1 MGFGNILYGSLR
13 GSTARARLF
22 LYGIPFVGVGLA
34 VLGIFEP
41 FEGARWN
48 PEKIRRSLT
57 QKTLLETV
65 AQRALAFSDRALRAA
80 RPDRPENELLAKFG
94 PITWGHLFDIF
105 APFSFERRGIG
116 FHLREPIAE
125 ARQAGGDKE
134 HESTDLKKNPDAFE
148 VHRHHEAGGGEH
160 HERNGQESRLA
171 WSARAFVVKIHRVIR
186 DCDEEHTIAKKA
198 DQGLKYQFTP
208 VGVILATELEIEQKS
223 NNDQTARP
231 AEGKRPAHELRRP
244 GIREHE
250 K

>member
-1 MGFGNILYGSLR
+1 MDRRHRAFFIVRSLHPKACDDIAVRTRMGFGNILYGSLR

-65 AQRALAFSDRALRAA
+65 AQRTLALSDRALRAA
-80 RPDRPENELLAKFG
+80 RPDRPENELLAKLG
-94 PITWGHLFDIF
+94 TVSGRHLFDIF

-125 ARQAGGDKE
+125 ASEAGGNEE
-134 HESTDLKKNPDAFE
+134 HESTNLKKNPDPRE

-160 HERNGQESRLA
+160 HERNGQESWLA
-171 WSARAFVVKIHRVIR
+171 WSPQA
-186 DCDEEHTIAKKA
+186 
-198 DQGLKYQFTP
+198 
-208 VGVILATELEIEQKS
+208 
-223 NNDQTARP
+223 
-231 AEGKRPAHELRRP
+231 
-244 GIREHE
+244 
-250 K
+250 